1 MPRADLG
8 RVEARLRAVEQ
19 AVRDAEEERWTR
31 SNPQARAR
39 AQDAVDQL
47 EGTIATLRTRLETA
61 RAGGSERAVREAEQA
76 LQARE
81 EWLEQARKALADFGG

>member
-1 MPRADLG
+1 
-8 RVEARLRAVEQ
+8 
-19 AVRDAEEERWTR
+19 VRDAEQERWSR

-47 EGTIATLRTRLETA
+47 ESTIATLRKRLDTA
-61 RAGGSERAVREAEQA
+61 RAGGSERAVRDAEAA

-81 EWLEQARKALADFGG
+81 EWLEQARRALADFGG